1 MNNSANNLRGD
12 CTSIQPVT
20 GVDLGVVSCAR
31 IGCSIVGRRP
41 ARQGRQPLSPW
52 LLHLDSQPGSRSF
65 ACRNRAREIVS
76 RRIVML
82 EWQPSIAD
90 AFPEPIILSEIRAN
104 FAQTRGAGRAPV
116 AVLREDV

>member
-1 MNNSANNLRGD
+1 
-12 CTSIQPVT
+12 
-20 GVDLGVVSCAR
+20 
-31 IGCSIVGRRP
+31 
-41 ARQGRQPLSPW
+41 
-52 LLHLDSQPGSRSF
+52 
-65 ACRNRAREIVS
+65 
-76 RRIVML
+76 ML